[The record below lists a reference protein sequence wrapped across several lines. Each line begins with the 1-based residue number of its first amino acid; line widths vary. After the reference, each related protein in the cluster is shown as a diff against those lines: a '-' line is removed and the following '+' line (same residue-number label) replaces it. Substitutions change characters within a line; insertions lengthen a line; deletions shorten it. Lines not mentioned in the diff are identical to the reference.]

1 MDAALVQWVLTNGT
15 DLLTILGGLVTV
27 ASIVTK
33 LTPTPMDDA
42 LLSKLQKLLRR
53 LSVPGFKDEARTV
66 YITQESLPLIM
77 KAPK

>member
-1 MDAALVQWVLTNGT
+1 MDAALIQWVLANGT

-53 LSVPGFKDEARTV
+53 LSVPGFKDEAHAL

-77 KAPK
+77 KKPK